1 MNEFLYRRN
10 AVREALRS
18 ERRTIYKLWIQKGLP
33 RKEAAPFLQLA
44 RKRSVAVQEV
54 PKQKL
59 GQLAKDSGHQGVVL
73 EVAPF
78 AYAEVEEMLELAAK
92 RAELPFLLVLDLVQG
107 PQNVGMLVRSAE
119 SAGVHGII
127 MQERR
132 APDITPAM
140 VAASAGATEHLLIAK
155 VTNINRTLET
165 LKSADIWVIGT
176 AMDNEAQLL
185 GQIDLNRALALVIGH
200 EGDGLRR
207 QVRDNCDMLLAL
219 PMRGQVESLNAA
231 VSGSILVYA
240 AWQARGFV
248 GSSQNQA

>member
-1 MNEFLYRRN
+1 MTEFIYRRN
-10 AVREALRS
+10 AVHEALRS
-18 ERRTIYKLWIQKGLP
+18 ERRSVQKLWIQQGLP

-44 RKRSVAVQEV
+44 RKRGIQIQEA

-59 GQLAKDSGHQGVVL
+59 GQLAKDKGHQGVVA
-73 EVAPF
+73 EVEAF
-78 AYAEVEEMLELAAK
+78 EYAEVEEMLALAAE
-92 RAELPFLLVLDLVQG
+92 RGEMPFLLVLDLVQG

-119 SAGVHGII
+119 AAGVHGII

-140 VAASAGATEHLLIAK
+140 VAASAGATEHLLVAK
-155 VTNINRTLET
+155 VTNINRTLNE

-176 AMDNEAQLL
+176 AMDDEAQPLNAV
-185 GQIDLNRALALVIGH
+185 DLNRPVALVIGH

-207 QVRDNCDMLLAL
+207 QVRENCDILLTL

-240 AWQARGFV
+240 AWQARGFE
-248 GSSQNQA
+248 GG